1 MFGLCSLSSARSKS
15 VLLVEENF
23 VFYCGHS
30 VLRYVPFAGPAG
42 PTFSFLP
49 FPSFSQRF
57 LSEWK
62 QCWFS
67 PAWGSPLPLSL
78 PTNGSHASNR
88 ADNLFRWCVP
98 LPSSQNRTQALTVA
112 YLFSP
117 CSLLTFPLR
126 GKAVLFSKLGC
137 PGFLD
142 SSTTASHGS
151 NGAGLRPLWY
161 RFPTRPSK
169 PHTGPHRGK
178 FVFTSVFPQPF
189 PAGSNRQLLQHEN
202 VVGQKKIF
210 SPMAFSLVS
219 LSHIFSVGFPPRFSK
234 YVLRI
239 LFFVLCGSI
248 FAWRASPLLG

>member
-88 ADNLFRWCVP
+88 AGNSSCWCRSPTRLSKPHTALHGPSLVFLPRTRLP
-98 LPSSQNRTQALTVA
+98 LPLKGEGRGITHLSWVGRVGSVRSKLGHAGSTGPTLFLAGAGPLPGLQNRTQGHTGSSLGFTVFF
-112 YLFSP
+112 LFSFSMAILP
-117 CSLLTFPLR
+117 ATAPGGSLR
-126 GKAVLFSKLGC
+126 
-137 PGFLD
+137 
-142 SSTTASHGS
+142 
-151 NGAGLRPLWY
+151 
-161 RFPTRPSK
+161 
-169 PHTGPHRGK
+169 
-178 FVFTSVFPQPF
+178 
-189 PAGSNRQLLQHEN
+189 
-202 VVGQKKIF
+202 
-210 SPMAFSLVS
+210 
-219 LSHIFSVGFPPRFSK
+219 
-234 YVLRI
+234 LRI
-239 LFFVLCGSI
+239 LAKSCRAASRFLRPRPMSI
-248 FAWRASPLLG
+248 RWWAGFR

>member
-1 MFGLCSLSSARSKS
+1 MFGLCERPLQA
-15 VLLVEENF
+15 LLGL
-23 VFYCGHS
+23 VF
-30 VLRYVPFAGPAG
+30 PF
-42 PTFSFLP
+42 LL
-49 FPSFSQRF
+49 FPSPSQRF

-151 NGAGLRPLWY
+151 NGAGLRPLW
-161 RFPTRPSK
+161 RRSPTQPPK
-169 PHTGPHRGK
+169 PHTGPHRPAFGSHRRFLVRFGSGK
-178 FVFTSVFPQPF
+178 AAKSR
-189 PAGSNRQLLQHEN
+189 S
-202 VVGQKKIF
+202 
-210 SPMAFSLVS
+210 SL
-219 LSHIFSVGFPPRFSK
+219 
-234 YVLRI
+234 
-239 LFFVLCGSI
+239 
-248 FAWRASPLLG
+248 